1 MTESGGHT
9 RSEAVYLDAVSGD
22 GEVAMVA
29 RLCRYPQRG
38 VQWAW
43 LHVFV
48 GARVYSFTDHGL
60 ACGAGFTDLEA
71 ADALYEACAAE
82 LQIRFE
88 RRGAVA
94 APSAATLFAQVR
106 AHAQDGASF
115 VVPADGPGSVALSV
129 KASFVP
135 DAVPVSNRQGRHEMQ
150 GRVSAELIV
159 AGQPSVLQ
167 ARGHFHEQE
176 QSDPRFTVPFTYATL
191 RGEDFGL
198 IFIRGARGVR
208 GQFTEGGRSVG
219 LTRVDM
225 SGPGSRRDIDLLL
238 ADGRRLHGTLQ
249 ARHRYDVRV
258 QGESR
263 PASIVA
269 GSIGGRA
276 CSGCVNDF
284 RVDALPFL
292 PA

>member
-9 RSEAVYLDAVSGD
+9 RSEAVYLDAVSDD
-22 GEVAMVA
+22 GEWAMVA

-43 LHVFV
+43 LHVFA
-48 GARVYSFTDHGL
+48 GAQVYSFTDHGI
-60 ACGAGFTDLEA
+60 ACGAAFTDLDA
-71 ADALYEACAAE
+71 ADALYEASSGD
-82 LQIRFE
+82 LRIRFE

-106 AHAQDGASF
+106 AHAQDSASF
-115 VVPADGPGSVALSV
+115 VVPADGPGSVAVSV

-150 GRVSAELIV
+150 GKVLAELIV
-159 AGQPSVLQ
+159 ADQPHQLE

-176 QSDPRFTVPFTYATL
+176 QTDPRFTVPFTYASL

-225 SGPGSRRDIDLLL
+225 SGPGSRRDIDLSL

-249 ARHRYDVRV
+249 ARHRYEVRV

-292 PA
+292 PS

>member
-22 GEVAMVA
+22 GEMAMVA

-48 GARVYSFTDHGL
+48 GARAYSFTDHRL
-60 ACGAGFTDLEA
+60 ACGAGFTDLDA
-71 ADALYEACAAE
+71 ADALYEASAAE

-198 IFIRGARGVR
+198 IFIRVARGCR
-208 GQFTEGGRSVG
+208 GQFTEDSFRVSEEVLVDLQRRRPVGG
-219 LTRVDM
+219 L
-225 SGPGSRRDIDLLL
+225 
-238 ADGRRLHGTLQ
+238 DGRGPDSFPGWSGGFGSGWATAEDH
-249 ARHRYDVRV
+249 HVDNDV
-258 QGESR
+258 G
-263 PASIVA
+263 A
-269 GSIGGRA
+269 
-276 CSGCVNDF
+276 
-284 RVDALPFL
+284 
-292 PA
+292 